1 MRSALLLQNPH
12 PSLLQNALVLRNA
25 ADSNT
30 LRDKESE
37 HIKLIPYSWE
47 HLFLLDPSLTRP
59 TAPYCAQRAPFPEYQ
74 NTEHDPM
81 NPMKVT
87 TGFLDYSL
95 RMFHF

>member
-1 MRSALLLQNPH
+1 MKLCEYENQTLEAFVAASRSYVQWPARIILLKLP
-12 PSLLQNALVLRNA
+12 
-25 ADSNT
+25 
-30 LRDKESE
+30 
-37 HIKLIPYSWE
+37 HIKLIAYSWE

-87 TGFLDYSL
+87 SAFLDYSL